1 MLLLLLVIASLTL
14 NFATAVP
21 TEVIEQQIAPCSIH
35 FSKHASADGVYNR
48 TFNDVAYCAF
58 LGIPYAKPP
67 VGELRFAVS
76 ADYQIDANPVQSDP
90 EGYQNYT
97 SYGSVCPQF
106 DNINRQEEIVG
117 SEDCLYL
124 NIFAPL
130 QEPRTE
136 PNVEPVK
143 YPVLVFI
150 HGGSFVAGSGEVHG
164 VDLLMEN
171 ELIVITLNYRLG
183 VFGFLKYERQ
193 NITGNYG
200 LKDQLAA
207 LQWIQRNV
215 HHFGGDP
222 ERVTL
227 MGHSAGGG
235 AVTHHLYHEQARG
248 LFHNL
253 IVLSGSMLAPWA
265 ILYDYS
271 RCVAN
276 FIQDLDA
283 TTLNEFRELDF
294 RSFFIPDRRLRHTFA
309 FSSMFY
315 VCFIPTFENRTDD
328 VGAYFNQTPHE
339 TVRVQTPP
347 QMPIL
352 ISETAT
358 EFELLLPHV
367 FDFWMSTN
375 YLNQHHPTIRQQI
388 GDILDNVGKW
398 VVAQG
403 LEPTKQQFYQKM
415 ANMANLFYPIR
426 QLLHE
431 LSKRSDNDQLYYL
444 RFEFDG
450 KFGEYKKKIYAANLA
465 TDKYGALHGDEL
477 GYIFSPYNL
486 REALANRT
494 QYRHE
499 LSVHIKT
506 VELIANFV
514 KYGNPTPK
522 RSKLSGIEWP
532 SYKEAINRT
541 VYLNIDEEFTL
552 RHVDDRR
559 NLYSMIWQIV
569 YECLYY
575 SNCELVTK
583 LELLAEQY
591 GGMIDVRSKDDYFEL
606 LHEDIKNNMT

>member
-1 MLLLLLVIASLTL
+1 MNALLLLLLVVASCTL
-14 NFATAVP
+14 DLAVAVP
-21 TEVIEQQIAPCSIH
+21 TEVTEQHNAPCSIQ
-35 FSKHASADGVYNR
+35 FSEHAGAAGVYNK
-48 TFNDVAYCAF
+48 TFNDVPYCAF

-67 VGELRFAVS
+67 VGELRFT
-76 ADYQIDANPVQSDP
+76 NPVQLDP
-90 EGYQNYT
+90 EGFQNYT
-97 SYGSVCPQF
+97 SYGSICTQF
-106 DNINRQEEIVG
+106 KNINRQDGIEG

-124 NIFAPL
+124 NVFTPL
-130 QEPRTE
+130 QEPRTAE
-136 PNVEPVK
+136 PNVDPVK

-150 HGGSFVAGSGEVHG
+150 HGGSFVAGSGKIHG

-200 LKDQLAA
+200 LKDQLSA

-222 ERVTL
+222 KRVTL

-235 AVTHHLYHEQARG
+235 SVTHHLYHERARG

-271 RCVAN
+271 RCFDN
-276 FIQDLDA
+276 FIRDLDITA
-283 TTLNEFRELDF
+283 LDELRELDF
-294 RSFFIPDRRLRHTFA
+294 QRFFIPDRKLRYTFA

-315 VCFIPTFENRTDD
+315 VCFIPTLDNHTEDS
-328 VGAYFNQTPHE
+328 GAYFTRTPHE
-339 TVRVQTPP
+339 MVRVQTPP

-352 ISETAT
+352 ISETAI
-358 EFELLLPHV
+358 EFEMLLPHV
-367 FDFWMSTN
+367 YDFWMSTN
-375 YLNQHHPTIRQQI
+375 YLNQRHPTVKRQL
-388 GDILDNVGKW
+388 GDIMDNVGKW

-415 ANMANLFYPIR
+415 ANMANIFYPIR
-426 QLLHE
+426 RLLHE
-431 LSKRSDNDQLYYL
+431 LGTRAGNDQLYYL
-444 RFEFDG
+444 RFEYDG
-450 KFGEYKKKIYAANLA
+450 KFGEYKKRIYADYLE
-465 TDKYGALHGDEL
+465 TDRYGALHGDEL

-486 REALANRT
+486 AEALENRT
-494 QYRHE
+494 EYRHE

-522 RSKLSGIEWP
+522 RSKLSDIVWS
-532 SYKEAINRT
+532 SYSEATNRT
-541 VYLNIDEEFTL
+541 EYLNIDEEFTM
-552 RHVDDRR
+552 RQVDDRR

-569 YECLYY
+569 YECLYH
-575 SNCELVTK
+575 SHCEVVTK

-591 GGMIDVRSKDDYFEL
+591 GGMIVTRNDDDYFEL
-606 LHEDIKNNMT
+606 LDEDIKNNFT